1 MLLLVVSPDSA
12 VKTRFFFERFGG
24 SRDGGGAQ
32 LRKEASL
39 CSPIGPFFNL
49 GSCPSLVLTV
59 MGHRGLGWA
68 THQTIS
74 TSEDEDGK
82 MACGLT
88 LIQEGLLDTGAVEA
102 QTAGEGKG
110 DLIARESSPFAG
122 SYPVMSFLGFNNIVH
137 PKGNQS

>member
-1 MLLLVVSPDSA
+1 
-12 VKTRFFFERFGG
+12 
-24 SRDGGGAQ
+24 
-32 LRKEASL
+32 
-39 CSPIGPFFNL
+39 
-49 GSCPSLVLTV
+49 
-59 MGHRGLGWA
+59 
-68 THQTIS
+68 
-74 TSEDEDGK
+74 

-137 PKGNQS
+137 PKGNQSWIFIRRTDAEAETPVLWPPDANNWFIGKDPDAGEDWRQ